1 MATDS
6 LCFHNFNYLD
16 ACLISSPKY
25 GLLQVRNTTWIVEF
39 VDDLLLPII
48 FLCQAV

>member
-6 LCFHNFNYLD
+6 LRFHNLNYLD

-25 GLLQVRNTTWIVEF
+25 GLLQVKTYNL
-39 VDDLLLPII
+39 D
-48 FLCQAV
+48 C